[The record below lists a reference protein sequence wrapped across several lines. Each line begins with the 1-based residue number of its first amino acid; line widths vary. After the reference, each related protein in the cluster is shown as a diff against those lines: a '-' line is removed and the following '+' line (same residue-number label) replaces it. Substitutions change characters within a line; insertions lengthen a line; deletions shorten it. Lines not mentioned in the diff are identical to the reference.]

1 MIDSLQVHVLVLS
14 SDATIRQSVGGPAF
28 SGTARVEFVP
38 TASALMDSLTDTT
51 AELVIDEASEA
62 AYLSLIRRARKSTP
76 GVDAVVLGGPKS
88 DAVRQDEKRDGVDLY
103 VERPFDPGAL
113 RATLDHHLALVS
125 LKARAGIIGRSPSLQ
140 DLLESVLLVAPT
152 EVPILVQ
159 GESGTGKDVIA
170 HAIHAHSS
178 RRDRPFEAINCGSL
192 AEGVLESELF
202 GHEKGSFTGA
212 VARRSGLFER
222 ANTGTVFLDEVG
234 EMSPNMQVRL
244 LRVLE
249 SGDVMRV
256 GGVAG
261 FKVNVRVIAA
271 TNRNLAESVR
281 DGAFRQ
287 DLYYRL
293 KGVSLYIPPL
303 RERRDDIPLLVQYF
317 IAQANRAHHKSV
329 RGIEPDAM
337 KRLVEYAWPGNIRE
351 LRNVV
356 ETLVVLS
363 QAPRITRTLTDAHVA
378 SDAAAGLSAMMLPV
392 AVGRSRDDAEREM
405 LYGAI
410 LALHRDVR
418 EILHLLRDGAGAATV
433 VPREGAP
440 FEGMREVRTEPVD
453 VPDRALSLNQLER
466 AAVREALNRSAGNRR
481 RAADYLGISE
491 RTLYRKIKEYGLA

>member
-14 SDATIRQSVGGPAF
+14 ADATIRQSAGGPAV
-28 SGTARVEFVP
+28 SAAGIRLEFVP
-38 TASALMDSLTDTT
+38 TASAMMDALTETT
-51 AELVIDEASEA
+51 AALVVDESSEP
-62 AYLSLIRRARKSTP
+62 AYISLIRRARKSNP
-76 GVDAVVLGGPKS
+76 GVDAIVLGGPKA
-88 DAVRQDEKRDGVDLY
+88 DVVRQEEKREAVDLY
-103 VERPFDPGAL
+103 LERPFEPATL
-113 RATLDHHLALVS
+113 RAALEHRFALIA
-125 LKARAGIIGRSPSLQ
+125 LKARAGIIGRNAGLEE
-140 DLLESVLLVAPT
+140 LLESVLLVAPT
-152 EVPILVQ
+152 EVPILIQ

-170 HAIHAHSS
+170 RAIHTNSA
-178 RRDRPFEAINCGSL
+178 RRDHPFEAINCGAL

-202 GHEKGSFTGA
+202 GHEKGAFTGA
-212 VARRSGLFER
+212 VARRAGLFER

-249 SGDVMRV
+249 SGEVMRV

-261 FKVNVRVIAA
+261 FKVNVRVVAA
-271 TNRNLAESVR
+271 TNRNLVESVR
-281 DGAFRQ
+281 DGNFRQ

-293 KGVSLYIPPL
+293 KGVSLYLPPL
-303 RERRDDIPLLVQYF
+303 RERRDDIPLLVAHF

-329 RGIEPDAM
+329 RGVEPDAM
-337 KRLVEYAWPGNIRE
+337 KRLAEHSWPGNIRE

-363 QAPRITRTLTDAHVA
+363 PTPRITRALTDAHLKDDPVGPA
-378 SDAAAGLSAMMLPV
+378 LLYPV
-392 AVGRSRDDAEREM
+392 AVGRTRDDAEREM

-418 EILHLLRDGAGAATV
+418 EVLHLLREGGSATV
-433 VPREGAP
+433 ARGVNP
-440 FEGMREVRTEPVD
+440 FDSMREVRAAPGD
-453 VPDRALSLNQLER
+453 GDDRSTLSLNQLER
-466 AAVREALNRSAGNRR
+466 AAIREALNRSAGNRR

>member
-1 MIDSLQVHVLVLS
+1 MMDSLQVHVLVLS
-14 SDATIRQSVGGPAF
+14 TDATIRQSVGGPAF
-28 SGTARVEFVP
+28 SGAGARVELVP
-38 TASALMDSLTDTT
+38 TAAALTDALTDTT
-51 AELVIDEASEA
+51 AALIIDEASEP

-76 GVDAVVLGGPKS
+76 GLDAIVLGGPKS
-88 DAVRQDEKRDGVDLY
+88 DPVRQEEKRDGVDLY
-103 VERPFDPGAL
+103 LARPFDSAAL
-113 RATLDHHLALVS
+113 RATLEHRLALVS
-125 LKARAGIIGRSPSLQ
+125 LKASAAIIGRSPSLEE
-140 DLLESVLLVAPT
+140 LLESVLLVAPT
-152 EVPILVQ
+152 EVPILIQ

-170 HAIHAHSS
+170 RAIHAHSA
-178 RRDRPFEAINCGSL
+178 RRDHPFEAINCGSL

-202 GHEKGSFTGA
+202 GHEKGAFTGA
-212 VARRSGLFER
+212 VGRRAGLFER

-249 SGDVMRV
+249 SGEVMRV

-261 FKVNVRVIAA
+261 FRVNVRVIAA
-271 TNRNLAESVR
+271 TNRHLVDAVR

-293 KGVSLYIPPL
+293 KGVSLHLPPL
-303 RERRDDIPLLVQYF
+303 RERRDDIPLLVAHF
-317 IAQANRAHHKSV
+317 IRQANRAHHKSV
-329 RGIEPDAM
+329 RGVEPDAM
-337 KRLVEYAWPGNIRE
+337 KRLVEQSWPGNIRE
-351 LRNVV
+351 LKNAV

-363 QAPRITRTLTDAHVA
+363 PAPRITRALVDAHVA
-378 SDAAAGLSAMMLPV
+378 RDEPGVNLFPV
-392 AVGRSRDDAEREM
+392 PLGRSRDGAEREM

-418 EILHLLRDGAGAATV
+418 EILQLLRGGGARFAGEA
-433 VPREGAP
+433 GP
-440 FEGMREVRTEPVD
+440 FESMREVRTD
-453 VPDRALSLNQLER
+453 AGDTGDRTLSLNQLER